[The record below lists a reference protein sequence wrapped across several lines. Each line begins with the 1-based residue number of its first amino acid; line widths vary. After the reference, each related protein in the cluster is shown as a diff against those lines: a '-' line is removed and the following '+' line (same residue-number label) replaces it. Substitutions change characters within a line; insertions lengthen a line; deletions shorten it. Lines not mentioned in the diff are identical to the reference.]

1 MLNLTIKKA
10 KVSFSTKP
18 TFKKMVKTMR
28 AKIHKFA
35 RKGKLRFNQFNK
47 PNTLIINML
56 ILNLTAMLS
65 KGEGSICYYICFALA
80 LKSLAYLL
88 TRTLLRRPPSLWQ
101 GGCGTTG
108 SNILLDIL
116 EKFAIVNYLD

>member
-35 RKGKLRFNQFNK
+35 RKGKLRFNQFYK

-65 KGEGSICYYICFALA
+65 RGEPRALA
-80 LKSLAYLL
+80 HFPYPSACSKSLIKYSASSKPAYI
-88 TRTLLRRPPSLWQ
+88 RI
-101 GGCGTTG
+101 
-108 SNILLDIL
+108 N
-116 EKFAIVNYLD
+116 